1 MRDVVKAAVTKNMSR
16 PAKSVKA
23 KAMPPRKGLDTITPT
38 DEIESAAA
46 PVESVTAL
54 QNGLKRKQP
63 SVAAATSRS
72 DLVETLDM
80 TGDDEDDDGWVPL
93 TSSAKRKRVHAVSD
107 VANLST
113 PRRNSVATPLASR
126 ERDVSSKPLAVA
138 QSSPAVYG
146 LISPDSTPQKPQD
159 KFIALHFADT
169 AYASTNAADN
179 AAITGN
185 GLFAE
190 SAAQAQ
196 TSASASDG
204 KTESAVRGNS
214 AARNNR
220 ADVEMLVIAESNAS
234 QSQSHTTAVNTDAM
248 QPTIEQQL
256 HASTRARGASPE
268 PRHTPAPTVPQ
279 QEDEADASSEVGLP
293 SRPPSEAPPSIPLE
307 NRALHDIPEL
317 ADRYIPKVSTV
328 DDVEY
333 TNPSK
338 FCLKPPFWN
347 RWQPRQYEKFACY
360 LRETF
365 DPTIFAREEG
375 MPVEEVQHVFT
386 AIVCRPL
393 RDAGEARR
401 RGEEGMAEL
410 MEAAKKHGMPFRR
423 YGKEERGEDGK
434 LVKQRIYGELIGVEK
449 GGIVLALRN
458 GNKHIMPVAELVDED
473 VTFLF
478 VNISAQDRLV
488 VWETADR
495 VPYIPTSKL
504 RTWTLER
511 DGRKCEARLAGIVGP
526 GEVDLAKGDG
536 TKVRMKVEKFVD
548 ADRVYLRGFL
558 KTRDK
563 LVLWPEQ

>member
-16 PAKSVKA
+16 PAKSMKA
-23 KAMPPRKGLDTITPT
+23 KAMPPRKVLDTITPT
-38 DEIESAAA
+38 DEIESAAIA
-46 PVESVTAL
+46 AETVSST

-63 SVAAATSRS
+63 SVAAPSGRNE
-72 DLVETLDM
+72 VEVMDM
-80 TGDDEDDDGWVPL
+80 TGDDEDDDRSVPL
-93 TSSAKRKRVHAVSD
+93 TSSAKRRRVHAVSD

-113 PRRNSVATPLASR
+113 PRRNSVATPLVSHGK
-126 ERDVSSKPLAVA
+126 DVSSKPLAFA
-138 QSSPAVYG
+138 RSSPAVYG
-146 LISPDSTPQKPQD
+146 LLSPDSTPQKPQD
-159 KFIALHFADT
+159 KFKALHFADT
-169 AYASTNAADN
+169 TSASTSTVDDT
-179 AAITGN
+179 AITGD
-185 GLFAE
+185 GLD
-190 SAAQAQ
+190 AQATQ
-196 TSASASDG
+196 AQASGSDDMTEAAARAGPACKPAQVDVLDTVDHAIQAHPIRNAQDAIATHPTTDQQPQASD
-204 KTESAVRGNS
+204 
-214 AARNNR
+214 R
-220 ADVEMLVIAESNAS
+220 A
-234 QSQSHTTAVNTDAM
+234 Q
-248 QPTIEQQL
+248 
-256 HASTRARGASPE
+256 GASPE
-268 PRHTPAPTVPQ
+268 PRQTPAPTVPQ
-279 QEDEADASSEVGLP
+279 QVDEADASSEVGLP

-317 ADRYIPKVSTV
+317 ADRYIPKVSTAN
-328 DDVEY
+328 DIDY

-375 MPVEEVQHVFT
+375 MPIEEVQHVFT

-401 RGEEGMAEL
+401 RGEEGIAEL
-410 MEAAKKHGMPFRR
+410 MKEANKHGMPFRR

-458 GNKHIMPVAELVDED
+458 GNKHIMPVSELVDED
-473 VTFLF
+473 VAFLF

-526 GEVDLAKGDG
+526 GVVEL
-536 TKVRMKVEKFVD
+536 TKEDDTRVRVKVEKFVD
-548 ADRVYLRGFL
+548 VDRVYLRGFL
-558 KTRDK
+558 KARDK
-563 LVLWPEQ
+563 AVLWPEQ

>member
-1 MRDVVKAAVTKNMSR
+1 MRDIVKAAVTKNMSR
-16 PAKSVKA
+16 PAKSMKA
-23 KAMPPRKGLDTITPT
+23 KAMPPRKVLDTITPT
-38 DEIESAAA
+38 DEIESAAIA
-46 PVESVTAL
+46 AETVSST

-63 SVAAATSRS
+63 SVAAPSGRNE
-72 DLVETLDM
+72 VEVMDM

-93 TSSAKRKRVHAVSD
+93 TSSAKRRRVHAVSD

-126 ERDVSSKPLAVA
+126 EKDVSSKPLAFA
-138 QSSPAVYG
+138 QSRPAVYG
-146 LISPDSTPQKPQD
+146 LLSPDSTPQKPQD
-159 KFIALHFADT
+159 KFKALHFANT
-169 AYASTNAADN
+169 AYASTSAVDN
-179 AAITGN
+179 VAITGD
-185 GLFAE
+185 GLVVE
-190 SAAQAQ
+190 AATQAQ
-196 TSASASDG
+196 SASASDG
-204 KTESAVRGNS
+204 MAEA
-214 AARNNR
+214 AAR
-220 ADVEMLVIAESNAS
+220 AGPAYEPAQVDVLDAVDHTNQVHPISNA
-234 QSQSHTTAVNTDAM
+234 QDDIAT
-248 QPTIEQQL
+248 QPTTDRQPQ
-256 HASTRARGASPE
+256 ASDRARIASPE
-268 PRHTPAPTVPQ
+268 PRQTPAPTVPQ
-279 QEDEADASSEVGLP
+279 QEDEADASSGVGLP

-317 ADRYIPKVSTV
+317 ADRYIPKVSTAN
-328 DDVEY
+328 DIDY

-375 MPVEEVQHVFT
+375 MPIEEVQHVFT
-386 AIVCRPL
+386 AIVRRPL

-401 RGEEGMAEL
+401 RGEEGIAEL
-410 MEAAKKHGMPFRR
+410 MKEANKHGIAFRR

-458 GNKHIMPVAELVDED
+458 GNKHIMPVSELVDED

-526 GEVDLAKGDG
+526 GVVEL
-536 TKVRMKVEKFVD
+536 TKEDDTRVRVKVEKFVD
-548 ADRVYLRGFL
+548 VDRVYLRGFL
-558 KTRDK
+558 KARDK
-563 LVLWPEQ
+563 AVLWPKQ